1 MKIKTKYITFFGCL
15 ILCFLPIIIFGQG
28 ASTEDSNK
36 LLQFLK
42 GDGAFEKWFFQSFQR
57 LDTSINAE
65 ASKVTYLG
73 RAIGGVGAMLY
84 LGYIGW
90 QMQAG
95 DRDWEITPMLRP
107 FFIGLILL
115 HWTSFYSLIQSPFR
129 VVGNTSKGI
138 FEKIEKDA
146 NVLRVKRFQKQN
158 QLLDYMIKKEAEEK
172 AKQKELEKLEE
183 KSWDEKIIGTISE
196 GWDKIKTPVEE
207 WFIRMDFKFQ
217 RMIADVIEA
226 VGLTILRV
234 CTYLIFFI
242 QKIWSYILIVLGPIA
257 VGMALIPDFESSLTS
272 WVSKFI
278 NINLYTFIAFTVINI
293 GQQLIMSAYIME
305 IDRYELMIGA
315 GGNVDAAT
323 IMAFINGNGMLH
335 ITLFSVVAYVVT
347 GIGVLMTPTIADS
360 IVSAGGASVMS
371 KMKQSAGKVA
381 SGGKLAGQGAIT
393 GGKAGVQFGKDIL
406 NKFRN
411 PSGATPKWK

>member
-1 MKIKTKYITFFGCL
+1 MSAYRSAPLASLSSPLNGTKRKNASKDAPLKHSTLTCSSTTSQVDYNLFF
-15 ILCFLPIIIFGQG
+15 
-28 ASTEDSNK
+28 A
-36 LLQFLK
+36 
-42 GDGAFEKWFFQSFQR
+42 AFQR

-234 CTYLIFFI
+234 CTYLITLNLF
-242 QKIWSYILIVLGPIA
+242 LIKEQPR
-257 VGMALIPDFESSLTS
+257 
-272 WVSKFI
+272 VSMKKW
-278 NINLYTFIAFTVINI
+278 
-293 GQQLIMSAYIME
+293 
-305 IDRYELMIGA
+305 
-315 GGNVDAAT
+315 T
-323 IMAFINGNGMLH
+323 I
-335 ITLFSVVAYVVT
+335 
-347 GIGVLMTPTIADS
+347 
-360 IVSAGGASVMS
+360 
-371 KMKQSAGKVA
+371 
-381 SGGKLAGQGAIT
+381 
-393 GGKAGVQFGKDIL
+393 
-406 NKFRN
+406 
-411 PSGATPKWK
+411 